1 MSVDDINTLKLGEQ
15 VEVKMNGLGG
25 KVHLIK
31 GTVQGIDLWEKRVR
45 VAKDEYTCDWFPPRL
60 INRCAPILKTK
71 QR

>member
-1 MSVDDINTLKLGEQ
+1 MSVDDIKDLRLGEQ

-25 KVHLIK
+25 KIHLIK

-60 INRCAPILKTK
+60 LIKPK